1 MEQQKKSWF
10 DKTRG
15 LMLVKEAKE
24 STLSLPFLHIQQR
37 ETISHQN
44 NKQSMIISIYNAR
57 YSAESS
63 RES

>member
-1 MEQQKKSWF
+1 M
-10 DKTRG
+10 
-15 LMLVKEAKE
+15 VKEAKE